1 MKKLMMRF
9 NTENKGCLF
18 WRVVIEGREYLA
30 DNVQFKVPTFTS
42 QDLLPG
48 AIKKWH
54 ISAVYEQLHWEGTN
68 LTVS

>member
-18 WRVVIEGREYLA
+18 WRVVIEGQEQLA
-30 DNVQFKVPTFTS
+30 DNVHFKVPTFTT

-48 AIKKWH
+48 DIKKWH
-54 ISAVYEQLHWEGTN
+54 ISAFYEQLQWEGSN
-68 LTVS
+68 LVVS